1 MPTRIK
7 LSWFFYHFFY
17 SISSFHVLWDENWAM
32 LFVFFYKNI
41 FFMFPSLFFLI
52 WSIYYHYLFF
62 YHLIKIKKKTYF
74 TKFGQWLEL
83 HNFFKKKNAF
93 ALSEYCFW
101 RKKNIMMQRRYI
113 ASWFY
118 FKVFFSM
125 NFFLKIL
132 AITRNLENEIVLYSQ
147 NSVKEKK
154 KEN

>member
-52 WSIYYHYLFF
+52 WFIYYHYLFF
-62 YHLIKIKKKTYF
+62 YHLIKIKKK
-74 TKFGQWLEL
+74 LISPSL
-83 HNFFKKKNAF
+83 VND
-93 ALSEYCFW
+93 SS
-101 RKKNIMMQRRYI
+101 YI

-118 FKVFFSM
+118 FKVFFFM

>member
-52 WSIYYHYLFF
+52 WFIYYHYLFF
-62 YHLIKIKKKTYF
+62 YHLIKIKKK
-74 TKFGQWLEL
+74 LISPSL
-83 HNFFKKKNAF
+83 VND
-93 ALSEYCFW
+93 SS
-101 RKKNIMMQRRYI
+101 YI

-118 FKVFFSM
+118 FKVFFFM

-154 KEN
+154 KGKLKLLAEFFSSK